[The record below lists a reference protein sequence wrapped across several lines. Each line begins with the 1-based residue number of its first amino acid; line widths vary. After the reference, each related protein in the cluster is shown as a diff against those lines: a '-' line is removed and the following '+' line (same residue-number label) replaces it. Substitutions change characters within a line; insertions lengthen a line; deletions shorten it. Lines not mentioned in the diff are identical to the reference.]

1 MAHLKKLPT
10 YFVKDGVRRE
20 AYFTVQARELLEQG
34 FVEEGAEKAEPA
46 ERNTP
51 LPEVPVVAGGD
62 GFEFELIEEEEA
74 EEAVEEEAEE
84 KKPAPRRGRRKKNED

>member
-20 AYFTVQARELLEQG
+20 AYFTVQARELLAKG
-34 FVEEGAEKAEPA
+34 FVEEGGEKAEPA
-46 ERNTP
+46 ERNNP

-62 GFEFELIEEEEA
+62 GFEFELIEEEEV
-74 EEAVEEEAEE
+74 EEAPEEEVEEQ
-84 KKPAPRRGRRKKNED
+84 KPAPRRGRRKKNED